1 MSEKKGK
8 NIFLI
13 GYVVLMVIMLMM
25 SSCGIN
31 DLTQKQVE
39 IDYKLNKLYLDYSYE
54 RDSLINEF
62 YKK

>member
-25 SSCGIN
+25 SSCGSSG
-31 DLTQKQVE
+31 
-39 IDYKLNKLYLDYSYE
+39 KLYDLGTGQESARSRCSGNYLS
-54 RDSLINEF
+54 
-62 YKK
+62 K

>member
-62 YKK
+62 QKK